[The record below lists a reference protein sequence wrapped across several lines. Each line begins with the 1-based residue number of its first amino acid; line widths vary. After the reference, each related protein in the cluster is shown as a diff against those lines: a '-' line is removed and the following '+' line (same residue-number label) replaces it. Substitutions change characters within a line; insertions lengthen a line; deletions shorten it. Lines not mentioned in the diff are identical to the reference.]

1 MFYKKDESLFRDQR
15 FVYAF
20 LLLTITL
27 FIMIINYMQA
37 YTAHWL

>member
-20 LLLTITL
+20 LLLTIIL
-27 FIMIINYMQA
+27 FIMISNYMQVYA
-37 YTAHWL
+37 AQLI

>member
-20 LLLTITL
+20 LLLAVML
-27 FIMIINYMQA
+27 VIMIVNYMQV
-37 YTAHWL
+37 YTTNLI